1 MLRRLKDYVSGEPF
15 LRGPDGREF
24 RRTVCALC
32 WPWPPLPGCVVALGE
47 MRHAPTVLGERRHI
61 LLLFEEWSESPARL
75 LEAAER
81 ALRLCCARR
90 IITPEDDPRIAL
102 VDADNDA
109 RREERRIPLRTEPP
123 LAWHGRG
130 EGLLPYYLSLL
141 HARVK
146 DGKTLFLGASSRL
159 PADVALADRG
169 DVSPQSAMLQ
179 WPGLCALAWGV
190 EALDMQP
197 ATVWGARQTL
207 PDGPADTLGGY

>member
-1 MLRRLKDYVSGEPF
+1 M
-15 LRGPDGREF
+15 
-24 RRTVCALC
+24 
-32 WPWPPLPGCVVALGE
+32 
-47 MRHAPTVLGERRHI
+47 
-61 LLLFEEWSESPARL
+61 
-75 LEAAER
+75 
-81 ALRLCCARR
+81 
-90 IITPEDDPRIAL
+90 
-102 VDADNDA
+102 DADNDA
-109 RREERRIPLRTEPP
+109 RREERRVPLRTEPP

-159 PADVALADRG
+159 PADVALADRD

-197 ATVWGARQTL
+197 AAAWGARQTL